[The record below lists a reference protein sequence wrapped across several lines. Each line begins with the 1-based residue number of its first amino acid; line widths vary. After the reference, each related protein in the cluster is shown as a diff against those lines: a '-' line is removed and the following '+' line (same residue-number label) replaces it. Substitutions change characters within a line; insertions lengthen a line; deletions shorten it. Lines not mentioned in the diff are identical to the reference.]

1 MTPITD
7 REFLILMARAERK
20 DYEEFKRLGES
31 YGVHLRETEIELSK
45 PDLDEGLKLR
55 LQARI
60 ISTIELIHSFQC
72 REGMASRTYGR
83 ICHQLAQHGVAWESE
98 GPTLEDRYNG

>member
-20 DYEEFKRLGES
+20 DYEDFKLLRES
-31 YGVHLRETEIELSK
+31 YEAHLREAEVDLSK
-45 PDLDEGLKLR
+45 PDQDEDQKLR

-72 REGMASRTYGR
+72 REGMASKAYGR
-83 ICHQLAQHGVAWESE
+83 ICHHFAQNGVAWESE